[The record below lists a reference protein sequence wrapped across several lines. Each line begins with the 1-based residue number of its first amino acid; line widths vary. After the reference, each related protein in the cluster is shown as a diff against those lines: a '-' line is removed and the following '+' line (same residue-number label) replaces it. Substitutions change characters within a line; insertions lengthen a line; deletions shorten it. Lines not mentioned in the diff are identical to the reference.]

1 MSWMKN
7 YHVEGE
13 WTQPYRTHG
22 LLWESIETV
31 SICDEM
37 DKLESQ
43 LRTTAL
49 AAKMLKD
56 IGVNVK

>member
-56 IGVNVK
+56 IGVKVK

>member
-1 MSWMKN
+1 MKN

-56 IGVNVK
+56 IGVKVK

>member
-1 MSWMKN
+1 MKN

>member
-1 MSWMKN
+1 MKN
-7 YHVEGE
+7 YQVEGE

-56 IGVNVK
+56 IGVKVK

>member
-1 MSWMKN
+1 
-7 YHVEGE
+7 
-13 WTQPYRTHG
+13 
-22 LLWESIETV
+22 
-31 SICDEM
+31 M

-56 IGVNVK
+56 IGVKVK